1 MKTSDIGLAALKSR
15 EGERLTAY
23 QDSVGIWT
31 ISVGVTT
38 ASGLITVTPGLT
50 VTGAQSDALFKKAA
64 VKYENYVNSAITAP
78 MKQEQFDAFMS
89 ICYNIGPN
97 GFKNSTFVKKFN
109 AGDIQGCARAILLWN
124 KPSAI
129 ITRRQA
135 EHDQFLTPYSTAIPK
150 ARSTDLNPVRV
161 TGTSSAAPTPPSA
174 PAPVPTPPVTPTT
187 PTKSSGGLWAIL
199 KALFSKK

>member
-23 QDSVGIWT
+23 QDSVGVWT

-38 ASGLITVTPGLT
+38 ASGLINVTPGLT
-50 VTGAQSDALFKKAA
+50 ISATESASIFRLAA
-64 VKYENYVNSAITAP
+64 GKYENYVSSALTRVP
-78 MKQEQFDAFMS
+78 TQEQFDAFVS

-161 TGTSSAAPTPPSA
+161 SASVSAPTPSSSPKPT
-174 PAPVPTPPVTPTT
+174 PAPTVTPTS